1 MGGRPFLGIVS
12 ERVLFHLLSVVTDDE
27 ADGDYVP
34 GRRARSQSKKKQRT
48 SRVLST
54 GSVHSAK
61 RVRLADIVSGS
72 VSRPPP
78 LYDSSKDDY
87 VPPMISASH
96 TLESRYSVFFLVS
109 YEYMYQSIA
118 FLGTIF

>member
-34 GRRARSQSKKKQRT
+34 GRRARSQRKKKQRT

-78 LYDSSKDDY
+78 LYDSS
-87 VPPMISASH
+87 
-96 TLESRYSVFFLVS
+96 
-109 YEYMYQSIA
+109 
-118 FLGTIF
+118 

>member
-34 GRRARSQSKKKQRT
+34 GRRAKSRSKKKQRT

-78 LYDSSKDDY
+78 LYDSSGDDY